1 MAFCGRCGAPMSRD
15 WRPVVLVASVVALV
29 LICVGVI
36 ALWKLGDRVRGVD
49 ERSDSIIGSA
59 EGNFFHIN
67 SGVVEAQVSD
77 KNDALE
83 LLEEMGPSI
92 GVSDARSTLA
102 DPEIQSGLSNS
113 FYRFGQ
119 TYEGIPVYGRS
130 VVVGANEKGDVIGV
144 TGNYRSIE
152 GLGTTPALSSDD
164 AVRAVGAAHEGVTVT
179 CLGLCVYS
187 LGDVTPTLVWQLDTG
202 NSSTPTRY
210 FVDASTGE
218 IVAEEELYDSLAS
231 ITATDINGDDVV
243 IDVQGNE
250 DGTVSLIDESR
261 NVRAYYGD
269 DKVIY
274 QEQGFFD
281 DEYNE
286 FRYVEEDEEG
296 YWFEGESGQRLV
308 ARKDDWTDDGIC
320 DLFDENGNVIARNVR
335 STAWP
340 RLASNREE
348 ALVPFSGEPSV
359 FQDGRYANLVTL
371 YSHLAD
377 VIDYYRD
384 TLNRDGFSERGG
396 TLHLVSDASFDDRDG
411 SASDKNAFTASKI
424 YGAVIAYGKDL
435 PVSRVAVGHEF
446 THAVITI
453 IRGEDVGSGIE
464 SKALN
469 EAICDLTGIAIEDYC
484 NDGQFDNDAQWEIPQ
499 MRNIAEPHNS
509 NGGKKH
515 LPSAYG
521 DKSWESAKASEHD
534 ASTVISHAGY
544 LMCCDDSLEGD
555 SLTTEQLSQLVYVTL
570 FSLPTDC
577 NFSQFRVITE
587 NACTAMVDQGL
598 LDPAQRTRVSAA
610 FDKVNVQRSVSLYGL
625 TKDATLQVF
634 DVNNQPYGDYVAYV
648 GPYRENYMPSP
659 GEEDVYTITPASSD
673 PVSLNFP
680 CAGKYQISVAN
691 LEDLSEGEKP
701 HEYWGASVAVYDSRE
716 SQKNICDQIKI
727 YTNFS
732 ELDEENPQ
740 GEVIGS
746 LPEREEVPSSS
757 TLGPRDV
764 ALVLD
769 VSGSMSGDPIAQM
782 KEAAQGFLDTA
793 VGGGAQVGL
802 VSYSGEAQVL
812 ERLDSSAT
820 ALSVAVSDLSS
831 GGNTNIEDG
840 LVKGEQVLSAGNADR
855 RIIVLMSDGAPNEGK
870 TEDGLI
876 AYADELKE
884 RGYKIYTVGFNE
896 GPEGY
901 SLLSQIASEGCHYE
915 VQNADDLEGFF
926 TDIAD
931 EISGAR
937 FVYARVACPVD
948 VEVSYGGETLSSS
961 PGSQNL
967 RTSFG
972 TIALEDEV
980 DSEGNIVE
988 EDGIKV
994 LRLREGPAYDLDITG
1009 VGTGEMDCSLGF
1021 ADAKGDYTDFRSFE
1035 NIAITPSTRVYTS
1048 TEETDRSRLTVDAD
1062 GDGVIDYAYEASSN
1076 GRAQLVDNHL
1086 AIYLTFVGCAVVT
1099 AALGVAVRELRGWGR
1114 LRAA

>member
-1 MAFCGRCGAPMSRD
+1 MSRD

-29 LICVGVI
+29 LICVGVS
-36 ALWKLGDRVRGVD
+36 ALWKLGDKVWGVD
-49 ERSDSIIGSA
+49 ERLDSIIGSA
-59 EGNFFHIN
+59 EGNFFQIN

-83 LLEEMGPSI
+83 LLEETGPSI
-92 GVSDARSTLA
+92 GVCDARGTLA
-102 DPEIQSGLSNS
+102 DPEVQSGLSNS

-130 VVVGANEKGDVIGV
+130 VVVGANEKGDVISV
-144 TGNYRSIE
+144 TGNYRPIE

-164 AVRAVGAAHEGVTVT
+164 AVRAVGATHEGVTAT

-187 LGDVTPTLVWQLDTG
+187 LGDVTPTLAWQVDTG
-202 NSSTPTRY
+202 DSSTPTRY
-210 FVDASTGE
+210 FVGASTGE

-231 ITATDINGDDVV
+231 ITATDINGDDIV
-243 IDVQGNE
+243 IDVQANN

-261 NVRAYYGD
+261 HIRAYFGD
-269 DKVIY
+269 EKVVSWLVA
-274 QEQGFFD
+274 FV
-281 DEYNE
+281 DEEENE
-286 FRYVEEDEEG
+286 FLYVGENEKG
-296 YWFEGESGQRLV
+296 FWFKDESGQRLV
-308 ARKDDWTDDGIC
+308 ARKDDWIDDEIC
-320 DLFDENGNVIARNVR
+320 DLFDENGNVVARNVAY
-335 STAWP
+335 T
-340 RLASNREE
+340 
-348 ALVPFSGEPSV
+348 LVHRPIFIGEQTLDPFSGDPSV
-359 FQDGRYANLVTL
+359 IQDKKYVKLVTL
-371 YSHLAD
+371 YGYLAD
-377 VIDYYRD
+377 VTDYYRE
-384 TLNRDGFSERGG
+384 TLKRDGYNGRGG
-396 TLHLVSDASFDDRDG
+396 TLHLVSDASFDKKVA
-411 SASDKNAFTASKI
+411 SSDKNALSP
-424 YGAVIAYGKDL
+424 YGTFSAAIVYGKDL
-435 PVSRVAVGHEF
+435 PVSRVGVGHEF
-446 THAVITI
+446 THSVIRSITTLGD
-453 IRGEDVGSGIE
+453 GEDSGIQSE
-464 SKALN
+464 ALN

-484 NDGQFDNDAQWEIPQ
+484 NDGQFDNDARWEIPQ
-499 MRNIAEPHNS
+499 LRNIADPHNS
-509 NGGKKH
+509 EGGKKH
-515 LPSAYG
+515 LPSAFG
-521 DKSWESAKASEHD
+521 DENWENAKAEQHD

-570 FSLPTDC
+570 FSLPKDC
-577 NFSQFRVITE
+577 NFSQFRVIME

-659 GEEDVYTITPASSD
+659 GEEGVYTITPTSSD

-680 CAGKYQISVAN
+680 RAGKYQISVAN
-691 LEDLSEGEKP
+691 LEGLQEGEKP
-701 HEYWGASVAVYDSRE
+701 HEYWDASVAVYDSWMFW
-716 SQKNICDQIKI
+716 KNKSDQLKI
-727 YTNFS
+727 YTNFA
-732 ELDEENPQ
+732 ELDEESPQ
-740 GEVIGS
+740 GEAIES
-746 LPEREEVPSSS
+746 LPEHKEAPSSS
-757 TLGPRDV
+757 TLGTRDV

-820 ALSVAVSDLSS
+820 ALSVAASDLSS

-855 RIIVLMSDGAPNEGK
+855 RVIVLMSDGAPNEGK
-870 TEDGLI
+870 TGDGLI

-1035 NIAITPSTRVYTS
+1035 NIAITPSTRVYTT

-1086 AIYLTFVGCAVVT
+1086 AIYLTFAGCAVVT
-1099 AALGVAVRELRGWGR
+1099 AALGVAARELRGWGR

>member
-1 MAFCGRCGAPMSRD
+1 MSRNR
-15 WRPVVLVASVVALV
+15 RPVVLVIVVVFLA
-29 LICVGVI
+29 LICVGFL
-36 ALWKLGDRVRGVD
+36 ALWKLGDKVWGVD

-67 SGVVEAQVSD
+67 SGVVEAHVGD

-102 DPEIQSGLSNS
+102 DPEVQSGLSNS

-144 TGNYRSIE
+144 TGNYRPIE

-164 AVRAVGAAHEGVTVT
+164 AVRAVGAAHEGVTAT

-187 LGDVTPTLVWQLDTG
+187 LGDAAPTLAWQVDTG

-218 IVAEEELYDSLAS
+218 IVAEEELYDSLTNIA
-231 ITATDINGDDVV
+231 ATDVNGDDV
-243 IDVQGNE
+243 IMDVQDNN

-261 NVRAYYGD
+261 NVRAYFGD

-274 QEQGFFD
+274 QKQGFFD
-281 DEYNE
+281 DGLNE
-286 FRYVEEDEEG
+286 FRYVEETEEG
-296 YWFEGESGQRLV
+296 YWFEDESGQRLV
-308 ARKDDWTDDGIC
+308 ARKDDWIDDEIC
-320 DLFDENGNVIARNVR
+320 DLFDENGNVIARNVK

-340 RLASNREE
+340 RLASNSGQ
-348 ALVPFSGEPSV
+348 ALVPFSGDPSV
-359 FQDGRYANLVTL
+359 FQDGKYANLVTL
-371 YSHLAD
+371 YVYLAD

-384 TLNRDGFSERGG
+384 TLNRDGFSKYGG
-396 TLHLVSDASFDDRDG
+396 TLHLVSDTSFDDRDG

-424 YGAVIAYGKDL
+424 YGTVITYGKDL
-435 PVSRVAVGHEF
+435 PVSRVALGHEF
-446 THAVITI
+446 THAVIYNI
-453 IRGEDVGSGIE
+453 ARLGDDEDSGIE
-464 SKALN
+464 SRALN
-469 EAICDLTGIAIEDYC
+469 EAICDLMGIAIEDYC
-484 NDGQFDNDAQWEIPQ
+484 NDGQFDNDARWEIPQ
-499 MRNIAEPHNS
+499 MRNIADPHNS
-509 NGGKKH
+509 EGGKKH
-515 LPSAYG
+515 LPSVFG
-521 DKSWESAKASEHD
+521 DENWKSAKAERHD

-577 NFSQFRVITE
+577 NFSQFRVIME

-659 GEEDVYTITPASSD
+659 GEEDVYTITPTSSD

-680 CAGKYQISVAN
+680 RAGKYQISVAN
-691 LEDLSEGEKP
+691 LEGLSEGEKP
-701 HEYWGASVAVYDSRE
+701 HEYWGASVAVYDSWMFW
-716 SQKNICDQIKI
+716 KNKSDQLKI
-727 YTNFS
+727 YTNFA

-740 GEVIGS
+740 GEAIGS

-757 TLGPRDV
+757 PLGSRDV
-764 ALVLD
+764 ALILD
-769 VSGSMSGDPIAQM
+769 VSGSMSGDPIDQM

-812 ERLDSSAT
+812 EKLDSSAT
-820 ALSVAVSDLSS
+820 ALSAAVSDLSS

-870 TEDGLI
+870 TGDGLI

-915 VQNADDLEGFF
+915 VQNATDLEGFF

-931 EISGAR
+931 EISGTR

-994 LRLREGPAYDLDITG
+994 LRLREGPTYDLDIRG

-1035 NIAITPSTRVYTS
+1035 NIAITPSTRVYTT
-1048 TEETDRSRLTVDAD
+1048 TEEADRSRLTVDTD
-1062 GDGVIDYAYEASSN
+1062 GDGVIDYAYEALSN
-1076 GRAQLVDNHL
+1076 GRAQLVDNHF
-1086 AIYLTFVGCAVVT
+1086 AIYLTFVGCTVVT
-1099 AALGVAVRELRGWGR
+1099 VALGVAARELRGRGR

>member
-29 LICVGVI
+29 LICVGVS
-36 ALWKLGDRVRGVD
+36 ALWKLGDKVWGVD
-49 ERSDSIIGSA
+49 ERLDSIIGSA
-59 EGNFFHIN
+59 EGNFFQIN

-102 DPEIQSGLSNS
+102 EPEVQSGLSNS
-113 FYRFGQ
+113 FYRFSQ

-130 VVVGANEKGDVIGV
+130 VVVGANEKGDVISV

-164 AVRAVGAAHEGVTVT
+164 AVRAVGAAHEGITAT

-187 LGDVTPTLVWQLDTG
+187 LGDVTPTLAWQVDTG

-210 FVDASTGE
+210 FVGASTGE

-261 NVRAYYGD
+261 NIRAYFGD
-269 DKVIY
+269 GKVVDWTRVFI
-274 QEQGFFD
+274 D
-281 DEYNE
+281 DACNE
-286 FRYVEEDEEG
+286 FRYVEETEEG

-308 ARKDDWTDDGIC
+308 ARKDDWIDDGMC
-320 DLFDENGNVIARNVR
+320 DLFDEGGNVVARNVMSAIGHR
-335 STAWP
+335 PISIGEQT
-340 RLASNREE
+340 LD
-348 ALVPFSGEPSV
+348 PFSGQPSV
-359 FQDGRYANLVTL
+359 FQNKKYANLVTL
-371 YSHLAD
+371 YVYLAD
-377 VIDYYRD
+377 VADYYQD
-384 TLNRDGFSERGG
+384 TLNRDGFNGNGG
-396 TLHLVSDASFDDRDG
+396 TLHLVSDASFDDFEL
-411 SASDKNAFTASKI
+411 SYTDKNAFTDS
-424 YGAVIAYGKDL
+424 GTFNSVIAYGKDL
-435 PVSRVAVGHEF
+435 PVSRVALGHEF
-446 THAVITI
+446 THAVITNI
-453 IRGEDVGSGIE
+453 LGESGGSGIE
-464 SKALN
+464 SGALS

-484 NDGQFDNDAQWEIPQ
+484 NDGQFDNDAAWEIPQ
-499 MRNIAEPHNS
+499 FRNLADPNFS

-515 LPSAYG
+515 LPTSYG
-521 DKSWESAKASEHD
+521 DENWKNGQINPHD

-570 FSLPTDC
+570 FSLPMDC
-577 NFSQFRVITE
+577 NFSQFRVIME

-680 CAGKYQISVAN
+680 RAGKYQISVAN
-691 LEDLSEGEKP
+691 LEGLQEGEKP
-701 HEYWGASVAVYDSRE
+701 HEYWDAPVAVYDSWMFW
-716 SQKNICDQIKI
+716 KNKSDQLKI
-727 YTNFS
+727 YTNFA
-732 ELDEENPQ
+732 ELDEESPQ
-740 GEVIGS
+740 GEAIES
-746 LPEREEVPSSS
+746 LPEHKEAPSSS
-757 TLGPRDV
+757 TLETRDV

-769 VSGSMSGDPIAQM
+769 VSGSMSGDPIGQM

-820 ALSVAVSDLSS
+820 ALSVAVGDLSS

-870 TEDGLI
+870 TGDGLI
-876 AYADELKE
+876 AYADELKG

-915 VQNADDLEGFF
+915 VQNAGDLEGFF

-948 VEVSYGGETLSSS
+948 VEVSYGGETLSSN

-1035 NIAITPSTRVYTS
+1035 NIAITPSTRVYTT

-1086 AIYLTFVGCAVVT
+1086 AIYLTFAGCAVVT

>member
-1 MAFCGRCGAPMSRD
+1 MSRD

-29 LICVGVI
+29 LICVGVS
-36 ALWKLGDRVRGVD
+36 ALWKLGDKVWGVD
-49 ERSDSIIGSA
+49 ERLDSIIGSA
-59 EGNFFHIN
+59 EGNFFQIN

-102 DPEIQSGLSNS
+102 EPEVQSGLSNS
-113 FYRFGQ
+113 FYRFSQ

-130 VVVGANEKGDVIGV
+130 VVVGANEKGDVISV

-164 AVRAVGAAHEGVTVT
+164 AVRAVGAAHEGITAT

-269 DKVIY
+269 SKAVEPTYSYI
-274 QEQGFFD
+274 
-281 DEYNE
+281 DENGSEIPTVQIDGLY
-286 FRYVEEDEEG
+286 YPTD
-296 YWFEGESGQRLV
+296 ESGQVLFSQKRDSVTVDFTVDL
-308 ARKDDWTDDGIC
+308 TD
-320 DLFDENGNVIARNVR
+320 ESGNVVVR
-335 STAWP
+335 G
-340 RLASNREE
+340 ASFS
-348 ALVPFSGEPSV
+348 LGSPTTGGKSLSPFFGEVSV
-359 FQDGRYANLVTL
+359 FQDERYAKLITL

-377 VIDYYRD
+377 TIDYYRAI
-384 TLNRDGFSERGG
+384 LNRDSYNGCGG
-396 TLHLVSDASFDDRDG
+396 PIQLVSDAYISWGPF
-411 SASDKNAFTASKI
+411 SDNKNAQTATVDNGSFI
-424 YGAVIAYGKDL
+424 RYGNRCPI
-435 PVSRVAVGHEF
+435 SRTVLAHEF
-446 THAVITI
+446 THSVVQCIANLG
-453 IRGEDVGSGIE
+453 GEGRKFGQAN
-464 SKALN
+464 ALN
-469 EAICDLTGIAIEDYC
+469 EACCDLMGVVVDDYS
-484 NDGQFDNDAQWEIPQ
+484 NDGQFDNDAAWEVPQ
-499 MRNIAEPHNS
+499 ARNLADPNNS
-509 NGGKKH
+509 DEGKKH

-521 DKSWESAKASEHD
+521 DKNWKNGQIDPHD

-570 FSLPTDC
+570 FSLPKDC
-577 NFSQFRVITE
+577 NFSQFRVIME

-659 GEEDVYTITPASSD
+659 GEEDVYTITPTSSD

-680 CAGKYQISVAN
+680 RTGKYQISVAN
-691 LEDLSEGEKP
+691 LEGLSEGEKP
-701 HEYWGASVAVYDSRE
+701 HEYWGASVAVYDSWMFW
-716 SQKNICDQIKI
+716 KNKSDQLKI
-727 YTNFS
+727 YTNFA

-740 GEVIGS
+740 GEAIDS
-746 LPEREEVPSSS
+746 LPEREGVPSLSS
-757 TLGPRDV
+757 LGSRDV

-769 VSGSMSGDPIAQM
+769 VSGSMSGDPIDQM

-820 ALSVAVSDLSS
+820 ALSAAVSDLSS

-840 LVKGEQVLSAGNADR
+840 LVKGEQVLSVGNADR

-870 TEDGLI
+870 TGDGLI

-901 SLLSQIASEGCHYE
+901 SLLSQIASDGCHYE

-926 TDIAD
+926 ADIAD
-931 EISGAR
+931 EISGTR

-994 LRLREGPAYDLDITG
+994 LRLREGPTYDLDIRG

-1035 NIAITPSTRVYTS
+1035 NIAITPSTRVYTT
-1048 TEETDRSRLTVDAD
+1048 TEEADRSRLTVDAD

-1076 GRAQLVDNHL
+1076 ERAQLVDNHL
-1086 AIYLTFVGCAVVT
+1086 AIYLTFAGCAVVT
-1099 AALGVAVRELRGWGR
+1099 VALGVAARELRGWGR

>member
-15 WRPVVLVASVVALV
+15 WRPVVLVASVVALA
-29 LICVGVI
+29 LICVGVF
-36 ALWKLGDRVRGVD
+36 ALWKLGDRVWGVD

-102 DPEIQSGLSNS
+102 EPEVQSGLSNS

-130 VVVGANEKGDVIGV
+130 VVVGASEKGDVIGV
-144 TGNYRSIE
+144 TGNYRPIE

-164 AVRAVGAAHEGVTVT
+164 AVRAVGADHEGITAT

-187 LGDVTPTLVWQLDTG
+187 LGDVTPTLAWQVDTG

-218 IVAEEELYDSLAS
+218 IVAEEELYDSLTN
-231 ITATDINGDDVV
+231 ITATDNNGDDVV

-348 ALVPFSGEPSV
+348 PLVPFSGEPSV

-384 TLNRDGFSERGG
+384 TLNRDGFSERDG

-424 YGAVIAYGKDL
+424 YGAVIAYGKNL

-446 THAVITI
+446 THAVITN

-469 EAICDLTGIAIEDYC
+469 EAICDLMGIAIEDYC

-577 NFSQFRVITE
+577 NFSQFRVIME

-659 GEEDVYTITPASSD
+659 GEEDVYTITPTSSD

-680 CAGKYQISVAN
+680 RAGKYQISVAN
-691 LEDLSEGEKP
+691 LEGLSEGEKP
-701 HEYWGASVAVYDSRE
+701 HEYWDASVAVYDSWMFW
-716 SQKNICDQIKI
+716 KNKSDQLKI
-727 YTNFS
+727 YTNFA
-732 ELDEENPQ
+732 ELDEESPQ
-740 GEVIGS
+740 GEAIES
-746 LPEREEVPSSS
+746 LPEHKEAPSSS
-757 TLGPRDV
+757 TLGTRDV

-870 TEDGLI
+870 TGDGLI

-884 RGYKIYTVGFNE
+884 SGCKIYTVGFNE

-1076 GRAQLVDNHL
+1076 GRARLVDNHL

>member
-15 WRPVVLVASVVALV
+15 WRPVVLVAYVVALA
-29 LICVGVI
+29 LICVGVS
-36 ALWKLGDRVRGVD
+36 ALWKLGDKVWGVD

-92 GVSDARSTLA
+92 GVSDARGTLA
-102 DPEIQSGLSNS
+102 GPEIQSGLSNS

-144 TGNYRSIE
+144 TGNYRPIE

-164 AVRAVGAAHEGVTVT
+164 VVRAVGAAHEGVTAT

-218 IVAEEELYDSLAS
+218 IVAEEELYDSLSS

-261 NVRAYYGD
+261 NVRAYFGD
-269 DKVIY
+269 DKVIDWA
-274 QEQGFFD
+274 QGFFD
-281 DEYNE
+281 DERNE

-296 YWFEGESGQRLV
+296 YWFEDESGQRLV
-308 ARKDDWTDDGIC
+308 ARKGDWIDDGIC
-320 DLFDENGNVIARNVR
+320 DLFDENGNVIARNVK

-340 RLASNREE
+340 RLASNREG

-359 FQDGRYANLVTL
+359 FQDGKYANLVTL

-396 TLHLVSDASFDDRDG
+396 TLHLVSDASFDDRNV
-411 SASDKNAFTASKI
+411 SESDKNAFTASKI

-435 PVSRVAVGHEF
+435 PVSRVVVGHEF
-446 THAVITI
+446 THAVITNI
-453 IRGEDVGSGIE
+453 LGENGGSGIE
-464 SKALN
+464 SGALS

-499 MRNIAEPHNS
+499 VRNLADPNFS
-509 NGGKKH
+509 NGGKKQ
-515 LPSAYG
+515 LPTSYG
-521 DKSWESAKASEHD
+521 DENWKNGQIEAHD

-577 NFSQFRVITE
+577 NFSQFRVIME

-659 GEEDVYTITPASSD
+659 GKEDVYTITPASSE

-680 CAGKYQISVAN
+680 RAGKYQISVAN
-691 LEDLSEGEKP
+691 LEGLQEGEKP
-701 HEYWGASVAVYDSRE
+701 HEYWDASVAVYDSWMFW
-716 SQKNICDQIKI
+716 KNKSDQLKI
-727 YTNFS
+727 YTNFA
-732 ELDEENPQ
+732 ELDEESPQ
-740 GEVIGS
+740 GEAIES
-746 LPEREEVPSSS
+746 LPEHKEAPSSS
-757 TLGPRDV
+757 TLGTRDV
-764 ALVLD
+764 ALILD

-870 TEDGLI
+870 TGGGLI

-1035 NIAITPSTRVYTS
+1035 NIAITPSTRVYTT

-1086 AIYLTFVGCAVVT
+1086 AIYLTFAGCAVVT